1 MRLPLALPYTL
12 AKGTNQPLP
21 NSITVPITR
30 TVAFSFICQTSI
42 QPLRLLFQPYCHWK
56 WIAAFFNSII
66 PVSYNKAIN
75 AAMELEPDC

>member
-12 AKGTNQPLP
+12 VKGTNQPLP

-30 TVAFSFICQTSI
+30 TVAFSSICQTSI
-42 QPLRLLFQPYCHWK
+42 QPLRLLFLVMNHCHWK

-75 AAMELEPDC
+75 AVI